1 MPTGSNGH
9 GKAPRGSSEVDF
21 FCLKGRSL
29 PTKKIPQV
37 VRMEYMRKA
46 TPRQLAYIQHLKKRE
61 GKDSL
66 EMDEQPNF
74 LEASKTITELTEKSE
89 PAGQIK
95 GLKINE
101 ARLSMVMKECYRYFR
116 RYEKDIH
123 NKYRE
128 LFKQDVI
135 KTYQL
140 FTEIAQELGHGQSQI
155 ED

>member
-1 MPTGSNGH
+1 
-9 GKAPRGSSEVDF
+9 
-21 FCLKGRSL
+21 
-29 PTKKIPQV
+29 
-37 VRMEYMRKA
+37 MEYMRKA

-95 GLKINE
+95 ALKINE
-101 ARLSMVMKECYRYFR
+101 ARLGMVMKECYRYFR
-116 RYEKDIH
+116 RYQKDID

-140 FTEIAQELGHGQSQI
+140 FTEIAQELGHGKRQM
-155 ED
+155 EE

>member
-1 MPTGSNGH
+1 MQN
-9 GKAPRGSSEVDF
+9 
-21 FCLKGRSL
+21 
-29 PTKKIPQV
+29 
-37 VRMEYMRKA
+37 MRKA

-74 LEASKTITELTEKSE
+74 LEASKTTELTGKSE
-89 PAGQIK
+89 LAGQRK
-95 GLKINE
+95 ALKINE
-101 ARLSMVMKECYRYFR
+101 ARLGMVMKECYRYFR
-116 RYEKDIH
+116 RYQKDIH

-140 FTEIAQELGHGQSQI
+140 FTEIAQELGHGQSQM
-155 ED
+155 E

>member
-1 MPTGSNGH
+1 
-9 GKAPRGSSEVDF
+9 
-21 FCLKGRSL
+21 
-29 PTKKIPQV
+29 
-37 VRMEYMRKA
+37 MEYMRKA

-66 EMDEQPNF
+66 EMDLQPNF

-89 PAGQIK
+89 PARQIK
-95 GLKINE
+95 ALKINE
-101 ARLSMVMKECYRYFR
+101 ARLGMVMKECYRYFR